1 MGTSAQTVVDAA
13 RPYIGDIR
21 SRSTDSEEDLTWD
34 DIQLASLMPSA
45 MHLTV
50 DHWTQEYSCGSSLTD
65 ELSPD
70 PAGNNDL
77 AIVAIFLAKTAL
89 MAEQAR
95 WARRAVI
102 HSGVA
107 GSTNMRGVA
116 QALGA
121 TIERLDAIIE
131 DAYSKRMHEAIATDM
146 VIREAKTETGDAT
159 EAWRPAAVLVV
170 KP

>member
-1 MGTSAQTVVDAA
+1 MATSAQDIVTLS
-13 RPYIGDIR
+13 RPLIGDIR
-21 SRSTDSEEDLTWD
+21 SRSSDPESDLVWEDA
-34 DIQLASLMPSA
+34 QLAAMMPA
-45 MHLTV
+45 GMNLTV
-50 DHWTQEYSCGSSLTD
+50 GHWTQEYSCGTSLTD
-65 ELSPD
+65 EVSPD
-70 PAGNNDL
+70 PAAHNDIG
-77 AIVAIFLAKTAL
+77 IVPIFLAKAVL

-116 QALGA
+116 EALGA
-121 TIERLDAIIE
+121 TIERLDGMIE
-131 DAYSKRMHEAIATDM
+131 EAYNRRMHEAVAADM
-146 VIREAKTETGDAT
+146 VIREAKTETGDDT